1 MTARKNT
8 FLLPVFF
15 KGAVAA
21 LLLLIFVPC
30 HAQRR
35 KKATG
40 KPAPVA
46 IIFDT
51 DFGPDYDDAGAMAML
66 HAFAD
71 KGEARI
77 LATIASNLH
86 LLVAPGIEVMNTYFG
101 RPDLP
106 VGAPKTVGVD
116 MGSSQRWLD
125 TLAAKYPHRLQKT
138 ADAPDAVAVY
148 RRILAAEPDN
158 SVVVVSVGFLTN
170 LRNLLESGPDSF
182 SPMNGTDLVK
192 KKVKYWVA
200 MAGIFPNGTEFNI
213 EKDAASSQIAIDRWP
228 TPILFSGFEIGKEV
242 KTGLR
247 LIKEGRPDSPVR
259 EVFAISIPKSEDDTN
274 GRMSW
279 DQTALLVA
287 VRGTSPYYNTQTGRF
302 ITKSDG
308 SNGWEDD
315 PAGPHTRLIRKMPP
329 EQVAQ
334 EIETLMMHQPAGEG
348 K

>member
-1 MTARKNT
+1 MSVSKNS
-8 FLLPVFF
+8 FPASLLFKAVPV
-15 KGAVAA
+15 V
-21 LLLLIFVPC
+21 LLLLLVFPC
-30 HAQRR
+30 PAQR
-35 KKATG
+35 KKKPTG

-51 DFGPDYDDAGAMAML
+51 DFGPDYDDAGAMGML

-77 LATIASNLH
+77 LATVASNLH
-86 LLVAPGIEVMNTYFG
+86 PLVAPGIEVMNTYFG
-101 RPDLP
+101 RADLP
-106 VGAPKTVGVD
+106 VGAPKTAGVN

-125 TLAAKYPHRLQKT
+125 TLAARYPHRLQKT
-138 ADAPDAVAVY
+138 SDAPDAVAVY
-148 RRILAAEPDN
+148 RRILASQPDK
-158 SVVVVSVGFLTN
+158 SVTIVSVGFLTN

-182 SPMNGTDLVK
+182 SPMNGRDLVK
-192 KKVKYWVA
+192 KKVKQWVA
-200 MAGIFPNGTEFNI
+200 MAGIFPDGKEFNI
-213 EKDAASSQIAIDRWP
+213 EKDAASSQIAIDGWP
-228 TPILFSGFEIGKEV
+228 TPVLFSGFEIGKEV

-247 LIKEGRPDSPVR
+247 LIREGHPDSPVR
-259 EVFAISIPKSEDDTN
+259 EVFAISIPKSKDDAN

-287 VRGTSPYYNTQTGRF
+287 VRGTSPYYDTQKGRF

-308 SNGWEDD
+308 TNGWQED

-329 EQVAQ
+329 ERVAQ
-334 EIETLMMHQPAGEG
+334 EIETLMMHQPVRR